1 MHHGELLA
9 PGRKIN
15 LILNDDLSSFKK
27 EERRRHGRPKERL
40 AWNCVRRA
48 SELLEEK
55 SNGENGESLSNGFSN
70 YRSDPLRNRLS
81 YCDL

>member
-1 MHHGELLA
+1 MPARRESETAKGKIGMELC
-9 PGRKIN
+9 PP
-15 LILNDDLSSFKK
+15 S
-27 EERRRHGRPKERL
+27 E
-40 AWNCVRRA
+40 

-55 SNGENGESLSNGFSN
+55 SRGNGESLSNGFSN

>member
-1 MHHGELLA
+1 MPARRESETAKGKIGMELC
-9 PGRKIN
+9 PP
-15 LILNDDLSSFKK
+15 S
-27 EERRRHGRPKERL
+27 E
-40 AWNCVRRA
+40 

-55 SNGENGESLSNGFSN
+55 KATGENGESLSNGFSN

>member
-1 MHHGELLA
+1 MPTRRESETAKGKIGMELC
-9 PGRKIN
+9 PP
-15 LILNDDLSSFKK
+15 S
-27 EERRRHGRPKERL
+27 E
-40 AWNCVRRA
+40 

-55 SNGENGESLSNGFSN
+55 KQPGENGESLSNGFSN